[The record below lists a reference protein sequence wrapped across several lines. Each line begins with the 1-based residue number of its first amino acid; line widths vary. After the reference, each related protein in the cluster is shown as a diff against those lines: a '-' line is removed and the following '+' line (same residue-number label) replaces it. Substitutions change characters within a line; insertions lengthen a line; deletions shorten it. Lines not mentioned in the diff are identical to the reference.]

1 MPSRRRLASFAAAA
15 LAFPAFGSEA
25 LDHVAW
31 DVPSSLTVTAASPDA
46 VDAVVHYQVKATR
59 IPANPNQPPKELETT
74 CLPESG
80 SRFVVGSTPV
90 TCYVTDDGVVDTSH
104 SASFVINVL
113 LPPPPPPPP
122 DPQPP
127 PPPPPPPPDPQ
138 PPPPP
143 PSPPSPPPPPGQP
156 PPPPPSTPPAPQLP
170 ADAAPG
176 VVTGVWVA
184 TGNRLVRLIWRL
196 PADAD
201 LDRVTVARSTGNG
214 APAIVHEGLASQV
227 TDRPPRNGVTY
238 LYFLTAHDRAGNR
251 SPAVGVTARPVASRL
266 VSPLDGALAASP
278 PVLRWA
284 LVRRATYYNVQLWR
298 NNRKI
303 LSAWPSRTRVA
314 LRQRWRFAGRT
325 RRLTPG
331 VYRWYVWPGLGSR
344 ARARYGRLLGT
355 RMFVVVG

>member
-15 LAFPAFGSEA
+15 LAFPVFGTGA
-25 LDHVAW
+25 MDHVVW
-31 DVPSSLTVTAASPDA
+31 TVPQPPITVQAPSP
-46 VDAVVHYQVKATR
+46 VGEVVTYEVKAER
-59 IPANPNQPPKELETT
+59 VPANPNQPPKSYATV
-74 CLPESG
+74 CSPPSG
-80 SRFVVGSTPV
+80 SLFPVGITEV
-90 TCYVTDDGVVDTSH
+90 TCNIVDIADPTESTT
-104 SASFVINVL
+104 FLITVL
-113 LPPPPPPPP
+113 PPPDAPPPPPT
-122 DPQPP
+122 PP
-127 PPPPPPPPDPQ
+127 PPPPPPPPE
-138 PPPPP
+138 PPPAPPPPAPPPAPPP
-143 PSPPSPPPPPGQP
+143 PSPPPA
-156 PPPPPSTPPAPQLP
+156 APQSL

-238 LYFLTAHDRAGNR
+238 LYFLTAHDRAGNS
-251 SPAVGVTARPVASRL
+251 SPAIGVTARPVSSRL
-266 VSPLDGALAASP
+266 TSPLDGARPASP

-303 LSAWPSRTRVA
+303 LSTWPSRTRVA